1 MAKKELLLFRHAQ
14 AGAGSLTGR
23 DFDRVLT
30 EFGRSQPESAGRALA
45 SAGFSP
51 QLVLCSSSARTRETL
66 ALLQLS
72 ELCAK
77 AEIQFSDALYEC
89 TTRQVLMELAGVDE
103 SIERVLLVGHNPSLS
118 DLATA
123 LTRKSVGLSPG
134 EYAWL
139 SFEGTWAAASAQ
151 PVSMLSS

>member
-14 AGAGSLTGR
+14 AGAGSATGR

-30 EFGRSQPESAGRALA
+30 EFGRSQPEPAGRELL
-45 SAGFSP
+45 SAGFNP

-72 ELCAK
+72 ELCSK
-77 AEIQFSDALYEC
+77 AAIQFSDALYEC
-89 TTRQVLMELAGVDE
+89 TSRQVLLELAGVDE

-118 DLATA
+118 DLATT
-123 LTRKSVGLSPG
+123 LTQKSVGLSPG
-134 EYAWL
+134 EFAWL
-139 SFEGTWAAASAQ
+139 GFEGTWAFVDTQ
-151 PVSMLSS
+151 PVSLLS

>member
-1 MAKKELLLFRHAQ
+1 MKELLLFRHAE
-14 AGAGSLTGR
+14 AGAGSSTGR
-23 DFDRVLT
+23 DYDRVLT
-30 EFGRSQPESAGRALA
+30 DFGRSQPEPLGHSLV

-72 ELCAK
+72 DLCAQ

-89 TTRQVLMELAGVDE
+89 TTRQILMELAGVDD
-103 SIERVLLVGHNPSLS
+103 SVERVLLVGHNPGLS
-118 DLATA
+118 DLATT
-123 LTRKSVGLSPG
+123 LTHKGVGLSPG

-139 SFEGTWAAASAQ
+139 AFEQSWQAIDAG
-151 PVSMLSS
+151 PVELKG

>member
-23 DFDRVLT
+23 DFARVLT
-30 EFGRSQPESAGRALA
+30 DFGRSQPEPAGHALV

-66 ALLQLS
+66 SLLQLS
-72 ELCAK
+72 GLCAQ

-118 DLATA
+118 DFGYGVDTQEC
-123 LTRKSVGLSPG
+123 GLEP
-134 EYAWL
+134 W
-139 SFEGTWAAASAQ
+139 
-151 PVSMLSS
+151 

>member
-1 MAKKELLLFRHAQ
+1 MKELLLFRHAQ
-14 AGAGSLTGR
+14 AGAGSSTGR

-30 EFGRSQPESAGRALA
+30 DYGRTQPEPAGQALV

-51 QLVLCSSSARTRETL
+51 QLVLCSASARTRETL
-66 ALLQLS
+66 DLLQLS
-72 ELCAK
+72 ELCAG

-89 TTRQVLMELAGVDE
+89 TARQVLMELAGVDE

-123 LTRKSVGLSPG
+123 LTQKGVGLSPG
-134 EYAWL
+134 EYARL
-139 SFEGTWAAASAQ
+139 AFEQSWHALDSG
-151 PVSMLSS
+151 PVELKL

>member
-30 EFGRSQPESAGRALA
+30 DFGRSQPEPAGRALV

-66 ALLQLS
+66 SLLQGGG
-72 ELCAK
+72 LCSQ

-89 TTRQVLMELAGVDE
+89 TTRQVLMALAGVDE

-123 LTRKSVGLSPG
+123 LTHKGVGLSPG
-134 EYAWL
+134 EHAWL
-139 SFEGTWAAASAQ
+139 SFEGTWAAVDAQ
-151 PVSMLSS
+151 PVALLSS

>member
-14 AGAGSLTGR
+14 AGAGSPTGR
-23 DFDRVLT
+23 DFDRILT
-30 EFGRSQPESAGRALA
+30 EFGRSQPEPAGLA
-45 SAGFSP
+45 IVSAGFSP

-72 ELCAK
+72 ELCAN

-89 TTRQVLMELAGVDE
+89 TTRQVLMELASVDE
-103 SIERVLLVGHNPSLS
+103 SIERVLLLGHNPSLS

-123 LTRKSVGLSPG
+123 LTHKSVGLSPG
-134 EYAWL
+134 EHAWL
-139 SFEGTWAAASAQ
+139 SFEGTWAAIDAQ
-151 PVSMLSS
+151 TVSLLSS